1 MHIISIQI
9 QHQMNSKSSACKWL
23 LPWQKKYIVFRLIF
37 LAFLFF
43 FSLRL
48 RSFALSYIF
57 HRSSFLCVI
66 YRFNYMFTQFTSN
79 KSHTKNIA
87 AYVCYHYEEIF
98 FWCVRMFVY
107 LLVGWFIGLF
117 VYSIIRSSDQIAGHL
132 ISQNGHIPMFRIEK
146 TIFPVHWVHM

>member
-1 MHIISIQI
+1 MHNISIQI

-23 LPWQKKYIVFRLIF
+23 LPWQKKYVVFRLIF
-37 LAFLFF
+37 LAFLTF

-98 FWCVRMFVY
+98 FGAFECSFICWFVGSSVCSFIPSFVRLIK
-107 LLVGWFIGLF
+107 LLG
-117 VYSIIRSSDQIAGHL
+117 
-132 ISQNGHIPMFRIEK
+132 
-146 TIFPVHWVHM
+146 T